1 MIRTFVLVAL
11 LAPVLVLALSGCGV
25 SQSSIDEQLT
35 AVKQESQT
43 YADQSSANLKKD
55 LDKDLG
61 KRVYDLESN
70 GAPRNWTTAQIA
82 ESRLK
87 TLDDVDKKL
96 AVLEKQL
103 EEIKGRVDVVN
114 MANKDEVMKVLTE
127 LQGMTVTLVQ
137 QLKTQ
142 RDALDQSIKQLEAI
156 QVPEV
161 PKNPK

>member
-1 MIRTFVLVAL
+1 MKFA
-11 LAPVLVLALSGCGV
+11 LVLLGSFAIAGCGV
-25 SQSSIDEQLT
+25 SSSTLEEELAKAKSENQS
-35 AVKQESQT
+35 
-43 YADQSSANLKKD
+43 YADQKAAEATTALKKD

-70 GAPRNWTTAQIA
+70 GAPRNWVTAQIN

-96 AVLEKQL
+96 ATLEKQL
-103 EEIKGRVDVVN
+103 EEIKGKVDVVN
-114 MANKDEVMKVLTE
+114 MANKEEVMKVLTE

-142 RDALDQSIKQLEAI
+142 KEALETSIKQLEAI

-161 PKNPK
+161 PKDK

>member
-1 MIRTFVLVAL
+1 MKQTWVL
-11 LAPVLVLALSGCGV
+11 LAGLVLAGCGL
-25 SQSSIDEQLT
+25 SQSDLDEAINT
-35 AVKQESQT
+35 AKTENHA
-43 YADQSSANLKKD
+43 YADESSAKLKKEVD
-55 LDKDLG
+55 TGLG
-61 KRVYDLESN
+61 KRVADLESN
-70 GAPRNWTTAQIA
+70 GAYRNWTTQQISEA
-82 ESRLK
+82 RLK
-87 TLDDVDKKL
+87 TLDDVDKKI

-103 EEIKGRVDVVN
+103 EEVKGRVDVVN

>member
-1 MIRTFVLVAL
+1 MKRAFVLFGAL
-11 LAPVLVLALSGCGV
+11 AIAGCGV
-25 SQSSIDEQLT
+25 SSSTLEEELAKAKSEQNSYTDQKAAET
-35 AVKQESQT
+35 AT
-43 YADQSSANLKKD
+43 ALKKD
-55 LDKDLG
+55 IDKDLG

-70 GAPRNWTTAQIA
+70 GAPRNWVTEQVNA
-82 ESRLK
+82 SRLK

-142 RDALDQSIKQLEAI
+142 RDALEQSIKQLEAI

-161 PKNPK
+161 PKEPHK

>member
-1 MIRTFVLVAL
+1 MKA
-11 LAPVLVLALSGCGV
+11 VLAIAVAMLAAGCGV
-25 SQSSIDEQLT
+25 SSSTLEEELARAKSENQS
-35 AVKQESQT
+35 
-43 YADQSSANLKKD
+43 YADQKAAEAVTNFKKD

-70 GAPRNWTTAQIA
+70 GAPRNWVTAQIND
-82 ESRLK
+82 SRLK

-103 EEIKGRVDVVN
+103 EEMKGKVDVQS
-114 MANKDEVMKVLTE
+114 MANKDEVMRVLTE
-127 LQGMTVTLVQ
+127 LQGLTVTLVQ

-142 RDALDQSIKQLEAI
+142 KEALETSIKQLEAL

-161 PKNPK
+161 PKDK

>member
-1 MIRTFVLVAL
+1 MRA
-11 LAPVLVLALSGCGV
+11 ARASGSALALSGCGV
-25 SQSSIDEQLT
+25 SQSNIDEQL
-35 AVKQESQT
+35 AVVKQDYQT
-43 YADQSSANLKKD
+43 YADQTSANLKKD

-70 GAPRNWTTAQIA
+70 GAPRNWVTAQVA
-82 ESRLK
+82 EMRLK

-96 AVLEKQL
+96 AVVEKQL
-103 EEIKGRVDVVN
+103 VEIKGRVDVVN
-114 MANKDEVMKVLTE
+114 MANKDEVMRVLTE

-161 PKNPK
+161 PKDPK